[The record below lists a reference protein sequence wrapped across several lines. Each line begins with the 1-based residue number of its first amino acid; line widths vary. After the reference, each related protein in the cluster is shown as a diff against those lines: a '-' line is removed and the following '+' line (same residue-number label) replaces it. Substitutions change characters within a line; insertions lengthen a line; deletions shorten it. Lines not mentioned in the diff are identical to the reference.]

1 MKYIHLILIFL
12 TLTCASCDKMPENG
26 ELDGQWQLMSMGTRN
41 NADAS
46 PTYTDTKGQRIYW
59 RFQLRL
65 LMIHTA
71 GAMLNGH
78 TYDTAC
84 RFEKSGNTLAITQ
97 TYIHTLN
104 RDSLIT
110 DPASTSLAPVGIRG
124 NTETFSIEKLDGKQM
139 ILQSDHHRLVFRKF

>member
-1 MKYIHLILIFL
+1 MKYIHLILILLAL
-12 TLTCASCDKMPENG
+12 THASCDKTPENG
-26 ELDGQWQLMSMGTRN
+26 DLDGQWQLMSMEARG
-41 NADAS
+41 NADA
-46 PTYTDTKGQRIYW
+46 PITYTDTKDQHIYW

-65 LMIHTA
+65 LMIHTV

-124 NTETFSIEKLDGKQM
+124 NAETFSIEKLDGKQM
-139 ILQSDHHRLVFRKF
+139 VLHSDHHRLVFRKF